1 MLSLAVSATG
11 SGKLEEISQAFI
23 EVAYHSHYN
32 QAFIEASHHP
42 YHDHQVFIEVSHHP
56 HYNGQV
62 FIGIL
67 PICKVIQTMLMQT
80 T

>member
-23 EVAYHSHYN
+23 EVTYHSHQY
-32 QAFIEASHHP
+32 
-42 YHDHQVFIEVSHHP
+42 QVFIEVSHHP

>member
-23 EVAYHSHYN
+23 EVTYHSHYN

-42 YHDHQVFIEVSHHP
+42 YHDNQAFIEVSHYP
-56 HYNGQV
+56 SISGFY
-62 FIGIL
+62 
-67 PICKVIQTMLMQT
+67 
-80 T
+80 